1 MLNDSSSARSPFDP
15 RHLPNDLMAGLVT
28 FLVALPLCLG
38 IAGASGVPPVAGILA
53 GIVAGLVVG
62 WFSGAQLM
70 VSGPAAGF
78 IVVVA
83 LQIEALGTFE
93 AVLVATI
100 LAGLMQIGMG
110 VAQGGFFKAFVPT
123 SVVRGLL
130 SAIGVILV
138 LKQIPHLFG
147 YDKDFEGEMSFFQEA
162 DKENTFTELVH
173 FVDACDI
180 GASAVGIACF
190 ALIMLW
196 GRWSVTKQ
204 SGIPA
209 ALVVVAVGVAA
220 YFGLDALVASGQLG
234 EAWRIEATH
243 RVNVPV
249 TASIG
254 ELIDGFPK
262 PDFAVLSNPAVYG
275 AALMIAVVGSIQAL
289 LTSEAIDRLD
299 RQRRTTPP
307 NRELIAQ
314 GIGNCVSGL
323 IGGLP
328 LTGEIVRSSVNID
341 AGGRTKRAC
350 IIHGVLLVV
359 ALVAFPWAINLIPL
373 SCLAAILIA
382 TGLRLASPAIVQE
395 MWKAGRYQFV
405 PYVITLVA
413 IVLSD
418 PLIGIVVGLVVSA
431 GFILWSNLK
440 RPMKLFVEHHLAGD
454 VTRIEL
460 ANQVS
465 FLNRAA
471 LRRSLDSVP
480 RGRHVLIDAHDT
492 AYIDPDILATIR
504 EYRDEIGPA
513 RGVQVSTRGFREKY
527 DIADSI
533 QFIDFTSREMQEG
546 LSPGDAFEFL
556 LKGNARFVN
565 GVRMKRDLGRQI
577 SATAKGQHPIAAILH
592 CIDSR
597 SPAELLFDL
606 GLGDIFSIRVA
617 GNIATDEV
625 LGSMEFATAVA
636 GAKLVVVLGHTRCG
650 AVGAALQAACHPDVP
665 VAPECTH
672 LASIVNSIGRMVDQ
686 SMCSLPADAPLGR
699 QEAVADEL
707 GRRNVMQVVREI
719 RRRSSVIERLVAE
732 GRVGIVGMMYDVATG
747 EVHVVSGTTAGI
759 PDKVVDKAV
768 RRGVAAFA

>member
-1 MLNDSSSARSPFDP
+1 
-15 RHLPNDLMAGLVT
+15 MAGLVT

-38 IAGASGVPPVAGILA
+38 IAGASGVQPVAGILA
-53 GIVAGLVVG
+53 GIVAGLFVG

-70 VSGPAAGF
+70 ISGPAAGF

-100 LAGLMQIGMG
+100 VAGLFQIGIG
-110 VAQGGFFKAFVPT
+110 LAQGGFFKAFVPT

-147 YDKDFEGEMSFFQEA
+147 YDKDFEGEMSFFQVA
-162 DKENTFTELVH
+162 DKENTFTELIH
-173 FVDACDI
+173 FVSSCDV
-180 GASAVGIACF
+180 GASAVGIACL
-190 ALIMLW
+190 ALILLW
-196 GRWSVTKQ
+196 SRWSVTRE
-204 SGIPA
+204 SGVPA
-209 ALVVVAVGVAA
+209 ALVVVAIGVAA
-220 YFGLDALVASGQLG
+220 YFGFDVLVASGQLDA
-234 EAWRIEATH
+234 AWRIEAIH

-254 ELIDGFPK
+254 ELVGGFPK
-262 PDFAVLSNPAVYG
+262 PDFAAIWNPATYG
-275 AALMIAVVGSIQAL
+275 AAFMIAVVGSIQAL
-289 LTSEAIDRLD
+289 LTSEAVDRLD

-328 LTGEIVRSSVNID
+328 ITGEIVRSSVSID
-341 AGGRTKRAC
+341 AGGRTKRAG
-350 IIHGVLLVV
+350 IIQGIFLAV

-382 TGLRLASPAIVQE
+382 TGLRLASPAIMQE
-395 MWKAGRYQFV
+395 MWAAGRYQFV
-405 PYVITLVA
+405 PYIVTLVA
-413 IVLSD
+413 IVFTD
-418 PLIGIVVGLVVSA
+418 PLIGMLVGLVVSA

-471 LRRSLDSVP
+471 LRRSLDSIP
-480 RGRHVLIDAHDT
+480 RGKHVLIDAHET

-533 QFIDFTSREMQEG
+533 HFVDFTSREIQEG
-546 LSPGDAFEFL
+546 LTPGDALEYL
-556 LKGNARFVN
+556 LKGNARFAN
-565 GVRMKRDLGRQI
+565 GNRMKRDLGRQI
-577 SATAKGQHPIAAILH
+577 DATAKGQHPIAAILH

-650 AVGAALQAACHPDVP
+650 AVGAALQATCKPDVP

-672 LASIVNSIGRMVDQ
+672 LGSIVTSIGRMVDQ
-686 SMCSLPADAPLGR
+686 SMCALPEDASPGR
-699 QEAVADEL
+699 KQAVADDL
-707 GRRNVMQVVREI
+707 GRRNVIAVVREI
-719 RRRSSVIERLVAE
+719 RRRSGAIERLVSE

-747 EVHVVSGTTAGI
+747 EVHVVSGTAAGI
-759 PDKVVDKAV
+759 PDSVIDKAV